1 MKEKLKKMDR
11 RKVVLVVTAIVAMLL
26 VLSVVLSHK
35 QEPDPVVDPTPSAET
50 IAPAKKSSQVP
61 KTSYPT
67 KGKFYEDLLPRDEA
81 EEAVTIGAL
90 SESAVGDIE
99 SKKYNSYSLE
109 KDLQLAG
116 PEQQQEV
123 ASKQEV
129 TDALTVSSSTPA
141 PTATPDSAVQQAET
155 TASEQ
160 KQTADNAAAD
170 AQQAAEAAEA
180 AAKAKAE
187 AEAKAAADA
196 AAKAQAEAAAKAEAE
211 AAQAAAEAQQKA
223 YAEAQAAAEAQQAA
237 EAAEAAAKDQEV
249 EAERQRIC
257 EASGGSYE
265 HGACAYQ
272 CDDIEVI
279 ATESAAPDAS
289 AAAE

>member
-1 MKEKLKKMDR
+1 MKESKMDR
-11 RKVVLVVTAIVAMLL
+11 RKVVIIVTAIVAVSILFA
-26 VLSVVLSHK
+26 VLSRRQDS
-35 QEPDPVVDPTPSAET
+35 DPEVDPTPSAET

-81 EEAVTIGAL
+81 EETVTEGAL
-90 SESAVGDIE
+90 SESAVGDMA
-99 SKKYNSYSLE
+99 SKKYNSYSPE
-109 KDLQLAG
+109 MDLQLAG

-123 ASKQEV
+123 ASHEEV
-129 TDALTVSSSTPA
+129 TNALTVSSTPA
-141 PTATPDSAVQQAET
+141 PTSTPDSAVQQKQEA
-155 TASEQ
+155 ASEQ
-160 KQTADNAAAD
+160 KQTADNVAVE

-196 AAKAQAEAAAKAEAE
+196 AAKAEAEAAARAEAE

-257 EASGGSYE
+257 ESSGGSYE

-272 CDDIEVI
+272 QDDIEVVS
-279 ATESAAPDAS
+279 AESAAPVEAS

>member
-1 MKEKLKKMDR
+1 MKEAKKRNR
-11 RKVVLVVTAIVAMLL
+11 RKAVIIVTAIVAVAILFA
-26 VLSVVLSHK
+26 VLSRRQDS
-35 QEPDPVVDPTPSAET
+35 DPVVDPTPSAET
-50 IAPAKKSSQVP
+50 TAPEKTSSRLP
-61 KTSYPT
+61 KTAYPT
-67 KGKFYEDLLPRDEA
+67 KGKYVEALLPRDEA

-129 TDALTVSSSTPA
+129 TDALTVQSSPA
-141 PTATPDSAVQQAET
+141 PTATPDSAVQQEQTSA
-155 TASEQ
+155 AAQ
-160 KQTADNAAAD
+160 KQTADNAAAE

-211 AAQAAAEAQQKA
+211 AAQAAAEAQQRA
-223 YAEAQAAAEAQQAA
+223 YEEAQAAAEAQQSA
-237 EAAEAAAKDQEV
+237 EAAAQAAKDQEV

-272 CDDIEVI
+272 QDDIEVI
-279 ATESAAPDAS
+279 SAEGTAPDAS

>member
-1 MKEKLKKMDR
+1 MNKAKMGR
-11 RKVVLVVTAIVAMLL
+11 RKVVLIAAAIAVVIGILL
-26 VLSVVLSHK
+26 VAFSHK
-35 QEPDPVVDPTPSAET
+35 QEADPVLDPAPSAET
-50 IAPAKKSSQVP
+50 TAPAKKTSKTP
-61 KTSYPT
+61 KSSYPV
-67 KGKFYEDLLPRDEA
+67 KGKFEESLLPRDEA
-81 EEAVTIGAL
+81 EEVVTEGAL
-90 SESAVGDIE
+90 SESAVGDME
-99 SKKYNSYSLE
+99 SKKYNSYSSE

-116 PEQQQEV
+116 PEQSQEV

-141 PTATPDSAVQQAET
+141 PTSTPDSAVQTAEAK
-155 TASEQ
+155 ASVQ

-170 AQQAAEAAEA
+170 AQKAAAEAEA

-211 AAQAAAEAQQKA
+211 AAQAAAEAQQRA
-223 YAEAQAAAEAQQAA
+223 YEEAQAAAEAQQAA
-237 EAAEAAAKDQEV
+237 EAAAQAAKDQEV

-257 EASGGSYE
+257 ESSGGSYE

-272 CDDIEVI
+272 SDDIEI
-279 ATESAAPDAS
+279 ITAESSAPT
-289 AAAE
+289 AE

>member
-1 MKEKLKKMDR
+1 MKGSKKMDR
-11 RKVVLVVTAIVAMLL
+11 RKVVLIVTAIVAVSILFA
-26 VLSVVLSHK
+26 VLSRRQDS
-35 QEPDPVVDPTPSAET
+35 DPEVDPSPSAET
-50 IAPAKKSSQVP
+50 TAPEKKSSRLP
-61 KTSYPT
+61 KTAYPT
-67 KGKFYEDLLPRDEA
+67 KGKYVEVLLPRDEA

-116 PEQQQEV
+116 PEQAQEV
-123 ASKQEV
+123 ASRQEV
-129 TDALTVSSSTPA
+129 TDALTVPSSTPA
-141 PTATPDSAVQQAET
+141 PTATPDSAVQQAQT
-155 TASEQ
+155 AASEQ

-187 AEAKAAADA
+187 AEAKADADA

-211 AAQAAAEAQQKA
+211 AAQAAAEAQQRA
-223 YAEAQAAAEAQQAA
+223 YEEAQAAAEAQQAA
-237 EAAEAAAKDQEV
+237 EAAAQDAKDQEV

-272 CDDIEVI
+272 QDDIEVI
-279 ATESAAPDAS
+279 SAESAAPADAS

>member
-1 MKEKLKKMDR
+1 MKDSKKMDR
-11 RKVVLVVTAIVAMLL
+11 RKVVLIVTAIVAVSILFA
-26 VLSVVLSHK
+26 VLSRRQDS
-35 QEPDPVVDPTPSAET
+35 DPEVDPSPSAET
-50 IAPAKKSSQVP
+50 TAPEKKSSQVP

-67 KGKFYEDLLPRDEA
+67 KGKFYEDLLSRDEA
-81 EEAVTIGAL
+81 EEVITKGAL
-90 SESAVGDIE
+90 SESAVGDMA
-99 SKKYNSYSLE
+99 SKKYNSYSPE
-109 KDLQLAG
+109 MDLQLAG
-116 PEQQQEV
+116 PEQQQEI
-123 ASKQEV
+123 ASRQEV
-129 TDALTVSSSTPA
+129 TDALTVPSSTPA
-141 PTATPDSAVQQAET
+141 PTVTPDSAVQQSQDMA
-155 TASEQ
+155 AAQ
-160 KQTADNAAAD
+160 KQEANNAAAE

-196 AAKAQAEAAAKAEAE
+196 AAKAEAEAAARAEAE

-257 EASGGSYE
+257 ESSGGSYE

-272 CDDIEVI
+272 QDDIEVVS
-279 ATESAAPDAS
+279 AESAAPVEAS

>member
-1 MKEKLKKMDR
+1 MKESKMDR
-11 RKVVLVVTAIVAMLL
+11 RKVVIIVTAIVAVSILFA
-26 VLSVVLSHK
+26 VLSRRQDS
-35 QEPDPVVDPTPSAET
+35 DPEVDPTPSAET

-81 EEAVTIGAL
+81 EEAVTEGAL
-90 SESAVGDIE
+90 SESAVGDMK

-116 PEQQQEV
+116 PEQQQEI

-129 TDALTVSSSTPA
+129 TDALTVSSSPA
-141 PTATPDSAVQQAET
+141 PTA
-155 TASEQ
+155 
-160 KQTADNAAAD
+160 AAAD
-170 AQQAAEAAEA
+170 AQKAADAAEA

-211 AAQAAAEAQQKA
+211 AAQAAAEAQQRA
-223 YAEAQAAAEAQQAA
+223 YEEAQAAAEAQQAA
-237 EAAEAAAKDQEV
+237 EAAAQAAKDQEV

-272 CDDIEVI
+272 QDDIEVI
-279 ATESAAPDAS
+279 SAESAAPADAS

>member
-1 MKEKLKKMDR
+1 MKKKWFKDH
-11 RKVVLVVTAIVAMLL
+11 RKVVLIVAAIA
-26 VLSVVLSHK
+26 VVIGILFVAFSHK
-35 QEPDPVVDPTPSAET
+35 QESDPVLDPTPSAET
-50 IAPAKKSSQVP
+50 TTAPAAKKASKSP
-61 KTSYPT
+61 KPTYPF
-67 KGKFYEDLLPRDEA
+67 KGKFEEDLLPRDEA
-81 EEAVTIGAL
+81 EEVVTNGAL
-90 SESAVGDIE
+90 SESAVGDME

-109 KDLQLAG
+109 TDLQLAG

-129 TDALTVSSSTPA
+129 TDALTVQSSPA
-141 PTATPDSAVQQAET
+141 PTTPDSAAQQAEAA
-155 TASEQ
+155 ASEQ

-170 AQQAAEAAEA
+170 AQKAAAEAEA

-196 AAKAQAEAAAKAEAE
+196 AAKAEAEAAAKAEAE

-223 YAEAQAAAEAQQAA
+223 YEEAQAAAEAQQAA
-237 EAAEAAAKDQEV
+237 EAAAETAKDQEV

-272 CDDIEVI
+272 CDDIEVVT
-279 ATESAAPDAS
+279 TESAAPDAS
-289 AAAE
+289 PAAE

>member
-1 MKEKLKKMDR
+1 MNESKMDR
-11 RKVVLVVTAIVAMLL
+11 RKVVIIVTAIVAVSILFA
-26 VLSVVLSHK
+26 VLSRRQDS
-35 QEPDPVVDPTPSAET
+35 DPEVDPTPSAET

-81 EEAVTIGAL
+81 EEAVTEGAL
-90 SESAVGDIE
+90 SESAVGDMK

-116 PEQQQEV
+116 PEQQQEI

-129 TDALTVSSSTPA
+129 TDALTVSSSPA

-170 AQQAAEAAEA
+170 AQKAADAAEA

-211 AAQAAAEAQQKA
+211 AAQAAAEAQQRA
-223 YAEAQAAAEAQQAA
+223 YEEAQAAAEAQQAA
-237 EAAEAAAKDQEV
+237 EAAAQAAKDQEV

-272 CDDIEVI
+272 QDDIEVI
-279 ATESAAPDAS
+279 SAESAAPADAS

>member
-1 MKEKLKKMDR
+1 MKKKWFKDH
-11 RKVVLVVTAIVAMLL
+11 RKVVLIVAAIA
-26 VLSVVLSHK
+26 VVIGILFVAFSHK
-35 QEPDPVVDPTPSAET
+35 QESDPVLDPAPSAET
-50 IAPAKKSSQVP
+50 TAPAKKASPSP
-61 KTSYPT
+61 KPSYPT
-67 KGKFYEDLLPRDEA
+67 KGKFEEDLLPRDEA
-81 EEAVTIGAL
+81 EEVVTEGAL
-90 SESAVGDIE
+90 SESAVGDLE

-123 ASKQEV
+123 ASREEV

-141 PTATPDSAVQQAET
+141 PTSTPDSAVQQAAEAA
-155 TASEQ
+155 ASEQ

-170 AQQAAEAAEA
+170 AQKAAAEAEA

-196 AAKAQAEAAAKAEAE
+196 AAKAEAE
-211 AAQAAAEAQQKA
+211 AAQAAAEAQQRA
-223 YAEAQAAAEAQQAA
+223 YEEAQAAAEAQQAA
-237 EAAEAAAKDQEV
+237 EAAAQAAKDQEV

-272 CDDIEVI
+272 QDDIEVI
-279 ATESAAPDAS
+279 SVESEAPAEAS
-289 AAAE
+289 PAAE

>member
-1 MKEKLKKMDR
+1 MKESKMDR
-11 RKVVLVVTAIVAMLL
+11 QKVVIIVTAIVAVSILFA
-26 VLSVVLSHK
+26 VLSRRQDS
-35 QEPDPVVDPTPSAET
+35 DPEVDPTPSAET

-81 EEAVTIGAL
+81 EETVTEGAL
-90 SESAVGDIE
+90 SESAVGDMA
-99 SKKYNSYSLE
+99 SKKYNSYSPE
-109 KDLQLAG
+109 MDLQLAG

-123 ASKQEV
+123 ASHEEV
-129 TDALTVSSSTPA
+129 TNALTVSSTPA
-141 PTATPDSAVQQAET
+141 PTSTPDSAVQQKQEA
-155 TASEQ
+155 ASEQ
-160 KQTADNAAAD
+160 KQTADNVAVE

-196 AAKAQAEAAAKAEAE
+196 AAKAEAEAAARAEAE

-257 EASGGSYE
+257 ESSGGSYE

-272 CDDIEVI
+272 QDDIEVVS
-279 ATESAAPDAS
+279 AESAAPVEAS

>member
-1 MKEKLKKMDR
+1 MKESKMDR
-11 RKVVLVVTAIVAMLL
+11 RKVVIIVTAIVAVSILFA
-26 VLSVVLSHK
+26 VLSRRQDS
-35 QEPDPVVDPTPSAET
+35 DPEVDPTPSAET

-90 SESAVGDIE
+90 SESAVGDMA
-99 SKKYNSYSLE
+99 SKKYNSYSPE
-109 KDLQLAG
+109 MDLQLAG

-123 ASKQEV
+123 ASHEEV
-129 TDALTVSSSTPA
+129 TNALTVSSSPA
-141 PTATPDSAVQQAET
+141 PTATPDSAVQQSQQA
-155 TASEQ
+155 ADAQ

-170 AQQAAEAAEA
+170 AQKAAEAAEA
-180 AAKAKAE
+180 AAKEKAE

-196 AAKAQAEAAAKAEAE
+196 AAKAEAEAAAKAEAE

>member
-1 MKEKLKKMDR
+1 MKELKKDR
-11 RKVVLVVTAIVAMLL
+11 RKVVIIVTAIVAVVTLFA
-26 VLSVVLSHK
+26 VLSRRRGS
-35 QEPDPVVDPTPSAET
+35 DPVVDPTPSAET
-50 IAPAKKSSQVP
+50 SAPAKKSSQIP
-61 KTSYPT
+61 KTAYPT
-67 KGKFYEDLLPRDEA
+67 KGKYVEAILPRDEA
-81 EEAVTIGAL
+81 EEAVAEGAL
-90 SESAVGDIE
+90 SESAVGDME

-129 TDALTVSSSTPA
+129 TDALTVQSSPA
-141 PTATPDSAVQQAET
+141 PTATPDSAVQQAQ
-155 TASEQ
+155 TAAAAQ
-160 KQTADNAAAD
+160 KQTADNAAVE

-196 AAKAQAEAAAKAEAE
+196 AAKAEAEAAARAEAE

-237 EAAEAAAKDQEV
+237 EAAAQAAKDQEV

-272 CDDIEVI
+272 QDDIEVI
-279 ATESAAPDAS
+279 SAEDTAPADAS
-289 AAAE
+289 PAAE

>member
-1 MKEKLKKMDR
+1 MKKKGMDH
-11 RKVVLVVTAIVAMLL
+11 RKVVVIAAVIAAVIIFLL
-26 VLSVVLSHK
+26 VASSHK
-35 QEPDPVVDPTPSAET
+35 KETDPVLDPTPSAET
-50 IAPAKKSSQVP
+50 TAPEKKPSKTP
-61 KTSYPT
+61 KVSYPT
-67 KGKFYEDLLPRDEA
+67 KGKFEESLLPRDEA
-81 EEAVTIGAL
+81 EEVVTNGAL
-90 SESAVGDIE
+90 SESAVGDLE

-116 PEQQQEV
+116 PEQQQDV
-123 ASKQEV
+123 ASCEEV
-129 TDALTVSSSTPA
+129 TEALTVQSSTPA
-141 PTATPDSAVQQAET
+141 PTATPDSAVQQAAEA
-155 TASEQ
+155 ASEQ

-170 AQQAAEAAEA
+170 AQKAAEEAEA

-211 AAQAAAEAQQKA
+211 AAQAAAEAQQRA
-223 YAEAQAAAEAQQAA
+223 YEEAQAAAEAQQAA
-237 EAAEAAAKDQEV
+237 EAAAQAAKDQEV

-272 CDDIEVI
+272 QDDIEVI
-279 ATESAAPDAS
+279 SVESEAPAEAS
-289 AAAE
+289 PAAE